1 MCRNVLHVTHHRGLL
16 TKGLKMSRN
25 RPENPRKMRKKFPVG
40 LVINMQ
46 QQVGFQ
52 MDVGKIE
59 ELTETDQGCM

>member
-1 MCRNVLHVTHHRGLL
+1 
-16 TKGLKMSRN
+16 
-25 RPENPRKMRKKFPVG
+25 MRKKFPVG